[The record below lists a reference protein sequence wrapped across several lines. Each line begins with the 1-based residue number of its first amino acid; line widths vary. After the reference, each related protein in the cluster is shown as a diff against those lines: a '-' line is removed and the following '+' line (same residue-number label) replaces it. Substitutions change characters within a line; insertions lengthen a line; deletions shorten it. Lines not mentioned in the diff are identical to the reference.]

1 MTARSEF
8 EAGQMLGREQERERL
23 ATYFHNRLAPDLM
36 ALAFL
41 IEAVRLDLETETHPA
56 GTRLKKICDSIT
68 EMLQSVRENILDLGA
83 GEHGNEYRAGFEPL
97 HQDPGW

>member
-41 IEAVRLDLETETHPA
+41 VEAVRLDLEKGTHAAEP
-56 GTRLKKICDSIT
+56 TLKKIRDGISEI
-68 EMLQSVRENILDLGA
+68 LRSARENILDLGDDTGRFSVA
-83 GEHGNEYRAGFEPL
+83 I
-97 HQDPGW
+97 